1 MIVRSLQLTDFRNY
15 PQLSLSLDAGVV
27 ALVGR
32 NAQGKTN
39 LAEALVVLSTMK
51 SFRGASNDFVVRNG
65 ADSAFVRAELLG
77 DDGREFLI
85 EIELKR
91 AGRSVAQVNRKR
103 VVRTRDLLSVLR
115 TTVFSPDDR
124 SLVNGSASVRRAFID
139 DSVVARDPSRLDL
152 VDELERVMRQRNA
165 LLKDSG
171 WRPSAAT
178 LAALDAWDEK
188 LAAIGDEVGR
198 ARAEFVSVIAP
209 LAQRAYQSLV
219 DQPCTVTLRYEA
231 PWRDTGLAAALAEA
245 REDDLRRGTGTVG
258 PQRDDL
264 VVTLGEFATR
274 AQGSHGEQHSLGLA
288 LRMAAHQ
295 AIGERHGTPPLV
307 ILDDVLAALDE
318 ERATALFER
327 LLANIAYRQ
336 MIVTSAHPLPASSRI
351 TRRLRVSGGTI
362 DSAESDV

>member
-65 ADSAFVRAELLG
+65 AESAFVRAELLG
-77 DDGREFLI
+77 EDGREFLI

-91 AGRSVAQVNRKR
+91 VGRSVAQVNRKR

-219 DQPCTVTLRYEA
+219 DEHCTVTLHYEA

-295 AIGERHGTPPLV
+295 AIGERHGSPPLV

-318 ERATALFER
+318 QRAEALFER

-362 DSAESDV
+362 ESAESDA